1 MHSKPSD
8 DRASPPIVP
17 GAIVL
22 LLLAAIGGTGTTARA
37 DGQTLLKHPTP
48 LTRITLSTDIDAPPD
63 PDDPGT
69 GGSFENSTYFQN
81 KLADASQIRA
91 CVTAVRAAASAWANG
106 LGLTPAF
113 EEIRFASVSIHYVKP
128 GLNGLFSIDYQVEG
142 GVKAKVRVDFYRLDA
157 TEISPEAVPEL
168 LGTYRIADLQDA
180 LDRALRCAPK

>member
-1 MHSKPSD
+1 VHSKPLD
-8 DRASPPIVP
+8 DRTFPPIIP

-22 LLLAAIGGTGTTARA
+22 LLLAVIGGTGTPARA
-37 DGQTLLKHPTP
+37 DGQKLFKHPTP

-81 KLADASQIRA
+81 KLADPSQIRA
-91 CVTAVRAAASAWANG
+91 CVAAVKAAASAWANG

-113 EEIRFASVSIHYVKP
+113 EEIKGAAMSIHYVKP
-128 GLNGLFSIDYQVEG
+128 ELSGLFAIDYQVEG
-142 GVKAKVRVDFYRLDA
+142 GIKAKVRVDFYRLDA
-157 TEISPEAVPEL
+157 TEVRPEAVQEL
-168 LGTYRIADLQDA
+168 LGTYRIAGLQDA